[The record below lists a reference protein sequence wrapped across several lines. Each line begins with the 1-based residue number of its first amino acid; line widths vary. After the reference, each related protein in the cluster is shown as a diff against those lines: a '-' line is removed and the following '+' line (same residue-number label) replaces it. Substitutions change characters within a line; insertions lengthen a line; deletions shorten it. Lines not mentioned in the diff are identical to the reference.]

1 MKEIN
6 KRSLYQSCKRKV
18 RYRDT
23 AEVLKAL
30 RKCKQ
35 KRGEEL
41 DYYYGESYF
50 TYPSD
55 VSDEEN
61 VTDFS
66 YGVHYKEMAQSV
78 NKYGGFYCR
87 QI

>member
-35 KRGEEL
+35 KRGDEL
-41 DYYYGESYF
+41 DYYYCDYCHGYHLTSKMEF
-50 TYPSD
+50 
-55 VSDEEN
+55 
-61 VTDFS
+61 DF
-66 YGVHYKEMAQSV
+66 YGTSN
-78 NKYGGFYCR
+78 NKY
-87 QI
+87 